1 MINEKT
7 LIQKASLKKDFLK
20 RIEERSAK
28 IKKEFIE
35 EYDQFLRNSLSKT
48 ILQSKEM
55 LLQVKNDLLSDF
67 KKDLINKVKS
77 MIEHNYSNYITFI
90 INKLRELSVAI
101 GFKPSIVEIY
111 FNSRDFKYIQEN
123 RNKIKS
129 ILSEEIKISQS
140 SVPMIGG
147 FILNLPQ
154 NMISYD
160 HRLENL
166 IEKASNTIEQIF
178 SSSYIN
184 VDLESFQKEFEEFI
198 TNEKV
203 KIEDYLKK
211 YDEIRT

>member
-35 EYDQFLRNSLSKT
+35 EYNQFLRNSLSKT

-77 MIEHNYSNYITFI
+77 MIEDNYSNYITFI